1 MPITKKKTSSGFN
14 NIINCKDKYC
24 SKSKN
29 GKKCMKKNCAKE
41 VTTLDKNVK
50 NHIQKKE
57 KQFQKKKK
65 ILKKCSKKKCS
76 IHIDKDKMK
85 KCMKKKCSK
94 EIKKLTSIIM
104 M

>member
-50 NHIQKKE
+50 NAFPIECQKNS
-57 KQFQKKKK
+57 
-65 ILKKCSKKKCS
+65 ILCGLPP
-76 IHIDKDKMK
+76 
-85 KCMKKKCSK
+85 
-94 EIKKLTSIIM
+94 IKRDP
-104 M
+104 